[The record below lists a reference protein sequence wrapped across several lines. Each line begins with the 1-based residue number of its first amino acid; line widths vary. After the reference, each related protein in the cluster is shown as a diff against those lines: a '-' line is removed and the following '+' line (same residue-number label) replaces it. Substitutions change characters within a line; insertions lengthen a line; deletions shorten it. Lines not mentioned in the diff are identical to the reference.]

1 MTLGFVR
8 ENAARLLQRR
18 ELLAVLIRKRLKER
32 HLGTVLGGFWTFY
45 TALFPLAMYVLVFFF
60 IARVQVPG
68 VSGPWDYVLF
78 VYSGLV
84 PWLFFSRVATES
96 VPALSSSLDL
106 LRQAIF
112 PMEAISIVEVTERF
126 VHFLLQAAVLVAIAC
141 VVGPGPTPRLL
152 LLPAACGLL
161 YLFCL
166 GLAWIVSLVG
176 FYLQDLKEILSTLT
190 QFLIFATPVL
200 YAKENAPAWLHV
212 LFDLNP
218 MTHVV
223 NVFRDLTYHARI
235 EHPES
240 FALFAALSLVTF
252 VTGYLMALTAKSIV
266 ADLA

>member
-8 ENAARLLQRR
+8 ENAAKLLARR
-18 ELLAVLIRKRLKER
+18 ELLSVLIRKRLKER
-32 HLGTVLGGFWTFY
+32 HLGTVLGGFWSFY

-68 VSGPWDYVLF
+68 VSSPWEYLVF

-84 PWLFFSRVATES
+84 PWLFFSRVTTES

-112 PMEAISIVEVTERF
+112 PMEAISIVDVSERF
-126 VHFLLQAAVLVAIAC
+126 VHFLLQTAVLVLIAC
-141 VVGPGPTPRLL
+141 VAGPGLSPRLL
-152 LLPAACGLL
+152 LLPVACGLL

-190 QFLIFATPVL
+190 QFLIFVTPVL
-200 YAKENAPAWLHV
+200 YARENAPSRLHV

-218 MTHVV
+218 LTHVV
-223 NVFRDLTYHARI
+223 NVFRDLVYHPHI
-235 EHPES
+235 EHPAS
-240 FALFAALSLVTF
+240 FAVFAALSVATF
-252 VTGYLMALTAKSIV
+252 ATGYLMALSAKSIV